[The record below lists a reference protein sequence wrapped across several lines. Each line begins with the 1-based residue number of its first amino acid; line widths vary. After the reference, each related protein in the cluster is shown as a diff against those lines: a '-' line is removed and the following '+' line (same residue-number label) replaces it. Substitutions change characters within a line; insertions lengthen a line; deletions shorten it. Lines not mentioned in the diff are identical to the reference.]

1 MSLSS
6 PGETVDS
13 AASLSAQCWH
23 QAMQRLAEIIAA
35 RGVHPSEVVVL
46 LPYAQLIQQAR
57 QTWAENAGG
66 TFFVPRFETTM
77 NWASGL
83 GGTLGMFTPSGVDL
97 RMDVSVDMLT
107 AASLLGQAGLAQQQ
121 DALAG
126 RLVEAA
132 WSLSRVAA
140 AVLPAERQAWSESV
154 AEALGVGLDSPVLA
168 LEAAVGRIA
177 LAWVAASAYASDRL
191 FQAEPA
197 LLVVIEG
204 FQVEPVTDALK
215 DHFGERALS
224 IALCLPLDGP
234 DAPGVP
240 LPSLHAALDAE
251 DEAGRAAAC
260 VLAHLA
266 QGRSPVALIA
276 QDRQLT
282 RRAAAMLAERGIAMR
297 DETGWKLSTTRAAAS
312 LMGLLRALPWD
323 VSTDAV
329 LDWLKNAPA
338 FVAGT
343 VVAAE
348 TEVRKFGVRA
358 WRDLPVSPL
367 ATLAVAQPLA
377 RQVNAL
383 RESLGR
389 ARPLAA
395 WLRGL
400 RAALQSAGQWEVLLR
415 DEAGQMVLD
424 VLRLHQGADGEF
436 EEAPVMKL
444 NEFTSWV
451 NQALEAQTFSPE
463 HPAVEQVV
471 ILPLAQLLGRPM
483 QAVVLPGCDEIRLPV
498 SPEPPG
504 QWTPSQREMLGLP
517 SREALAQVARSAWSY
532 ALRLSHV
539 DLLWRSSEA
548 GEHLMPSGFVQELL
562 LMRSLAA
569 DQASDPRSLR
579 AVAAQPTLRP
589 LPTGEALPVTKLSAS
604 SYGDLRSCP
613 YRFFA
618 LRQLKLQE
626 SDELESELGKRDFGN
641 WLHGL
646 LCTFHEALKAA
657 PTQDSGTRIAM
668 LNAAAEQ
675 ATQALGLNDSE
686 FLPFAAAW
694 GPVRDGYLAW
704 LAGHEATGVC
714 FDMAE
719 QWLEMPLGELTLV
732 GKIDRMDRQTDGHL
746 LLIDYKTEPRTTTA
760 ERIKNGLED
769 SQLAFYAALVPDDTL
784 AAAYVN
790 LGEKEPTRTYGQPE
804 IVDLRDALIDSIL
817 VDMARIAQGAT
828 LQALGEGKACD
839 YCAARGLCRKDF
851 WISGDKA

>member
-1 MSLSS
+1 MPLSVPNES
-6 PGETVDS
+6 ADT
-13 AASLSAQCWH
+13 AASLSARCWR
-23 QAMQRLAEIIAA
+23 QAMVRLADIIVSH
-35 RGVHPSEVVVL
+35 GVHPSEVVVL

-57 QTWAENAGG
+57 QTWAENAGD

-97 RMDVSVDMLT
+97 RMDVTVDMLT
-107 AASLLGQAGLAQQQ
+107 AASLLGQAGLAAQQ

-140 AVLPAERQAWSESV
+140 AVLPAGRQAWSESV

-177 LAWVAASAYASDRL
+177 LAWVAASSYDSDRL
-191 FQAEPA
+191 FQAQPA

-204 FQVEPVTDALK
+204 FQVEPVTEALK
-215 DHFGERALS
+215 AHFGERALS
-224 IALCLPLDGP
+224 IPLCLDLNRP
-234 DAPGVP
+234 DSPRAL

-251 DEAGRAAAC
+251 DEAARAAAC

-266 QGRSPVALIA
+266 QGRRPVALIA

-282 RRAAAMLAERGIAMR
+282 RRVAALLAERGIALR
-297 DETGWKLSTTRAAAS
+297 DETGWKLSTTRAAAG

-329 LDWLKNAPA
+329 IDWLKNAPA
-338 FVAGT
+338 FAAST
-343 VVAAE
+343 VTAAE
-348 TEVRKFGVRA
+348 TEMRKFGVRA
-358 WRDLPVSPL
+358 WRDLPASPL
-367 ATLAVAQPLA
+367 ATLAVTQPLA

-383 RESLGR
+383 RERLAK

-395 WLRGL
+395 WLRDL
-400 RAALQSAGQWEVLLR
+400 RAALQSSGQWEALVR

-424 VLRLHQGADGEF
+424 VLRLYEGADSEF

-444 NEFTSWV
+444 REFTSWV

-463 HPAVEQVV
+463 HPAAEQVV

-498 SPEPPG
+498 SPEPAG
-504 QWTPSQREMLGLP
+504 QWTPSQRELLGLP
-517 SREALAQVARSAWSY
+517 SREAIARVAREAWNY
-532 ALRLSHV
+532 ALQLTPV
-539 DLLWRSSEA
+539 DLLWRTSEA

-562 LMRSLAA
+562 LSRSLLA
-569 DQASDPRSLR
+569 DQATDPRSLR
-579 AVAAQPTLRP
+579 AVAARPTLRP

-604 SYGDLRSCP
+604 SYGDLRACP

-618 LRQLKLQE
+618 LRQLRLQE

-641 WLHGL
+641 WLHSL
-646 LCTFHEALKAA
+646 LCTFHEVLKVA
-657 PTQDSGTRIAM
+657 PTQDVSARVAM
-668 LNAAAEQ
+668 INVAAEV
-675 ATQALGLNDSE
+675 ATKELGLSDSE
-686 FLPFAAAW
+686 FLPYAAAW
-694 GPVRDGYLAW
+694 GPVREGYLAW
-704 LAGHEATGVC
+704 LAGHEATGAC

-719 QWLEMPLGELTLV
+719 QWLQMPLGELTLV
-732 GKIDRMDRQTDGHL
+732 GKIDRMDRQADGHR

-769 SQLAFYAALVPDDTL
+769 SQLAFYAALVDDDTL

-790 LGEKEPTRTYGQPE
+790 LGEKEPTRTYDQPD
-804 IVDLRDALIDSIL
+804 IVALRDALIESIQL
-817 VDMARIAQGAT
+817 DMSRITQGVA
-828 LQALGEGKACD
+828 LPALGEGKGCD

-851 WISGDKA
+851 WS